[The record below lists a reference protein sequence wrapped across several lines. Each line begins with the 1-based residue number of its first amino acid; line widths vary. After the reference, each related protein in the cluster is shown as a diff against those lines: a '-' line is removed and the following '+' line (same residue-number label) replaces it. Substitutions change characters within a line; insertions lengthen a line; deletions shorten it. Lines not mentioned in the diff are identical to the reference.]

1 MPHIKPIPIGQG
13 KHLKKSL
20 VYITNP
26 LKAPYTTAINCP
38 DDIDASI
45 SLFRMFKDFRP
56 DAIKDKEKIAHHY
69 EQSFEPGTVSAKEAH
84 DIGVELAKII
94 APGYMCHVATHT
106 DRHHIHNHII
116 IFTVHP
122 ETGYKYRH
130 VWDQYKFIQE
140 QSDAICIERGI
151 SVIENPKKR
160 NLSTGEYRAVERGGS
175 WKDKLAWDID
185 DAVKSATDNS
195 TGKEG
200 FIDYLRS
207 KGYEVN
213 WQNKNI
219 SIKLPGNKAI
229 RVDRLAKTY
238 GSRYTKENIE
248 RRLKGEELIPDDV
261 DGKAVAELPLHM
273 KYGDTER
280 FNEYDRYLNW
290 CMKKGKEAVMEVRK
304 RSPPDLEIYRP
315 RNKEQKQLSKEG
327 KDSSKACN
335 MRYETKEVMKASK
348 EVREKGGESRKIRSW
363 KDKLAWDIDDAIK
376 IAVANSSGRE
386 GFISYLRAKG
396 YIVKYQNKNISIQ
409 IPGRKAI
416 RVDNLAKTHG
426 NQYTKENIERRLEGQ
441 YQYSYDKLPR
451 LSYESDKKE
460 HEYSETVIS
469 KRCSRS
475 WINLFGGIKS
485 SSWNKYSKTKDER
498 EIEKE
503 MEEIGRV
510 IGRAIRR
517 RRLKAKPIKGT
528 WTMSKTIDKK
538 KRREK
543 ERQV

>member
-1 MPHIKPIPIGQG
+1 MPHVKPIPISQG

-20 VYITNP
+20 LYITNP

-38 DDIDASI
+38 EDIDASI
-45 SLFRMFKDFRP
+45 SLFRMFKDFHLDGR
-56 DAIKDKEKIAHHY
+56 KDDEKIAHHY
-69 EQSFEPGTVSAKEAH
+69 EQSFKPGTVSAKEAH

-116 IFTVHP
+116 IFAVHP

-130 VWDQYKFIQE
+130 VWDQYKFVQE
-140 QSDAICIERGI
+140 QSDAICMERGI

-160 NLSTGEYRAVERGGS
+160 NLSTGEYRALERGGS

-185 DAVKSATDNS
+185 DAIKISIDNL

-200 FIDYLRS
+200 FMDYLKS

-219 SIKLPGNKAI
+219 SIRLPGNKAI

-248 RRLKGEELIPDDV
+248 RRLRGEEIIPDDAS
-261 DGKAVAELPLHM
+261 GNAVAEMPLHM

-290 CMKKGKEAVMEVRK
+290 CMKKGKEAVMEARK
-304 RSPPDLEIYRP
+304 RSPPDLEIYST
-315 RNKEQKQLSKEG
+315 RNKGQKQLSNES
-327 KDSSKACN
+327 KDSSTACKGE
-335 MRYETKEVMKASK
+335 YEAKESMKESVK
-348 EVREKGGESRKIRSW
+348 EREKGGERRKIRSFR
-363 KDKLAWDIDDAIK
+363 DKLAWDIDDAIK
-376 IAVANSSGRE
+376 SAVSNSSGRE
-386 GFISYLRAKG
+386 GFISYLRAQG
-396 YIVKYQNKNISIQ
+396 YIVKYQNKNISMQ

-416 RVDNLAKTHG
+416 RVDSLAKTHG
-426 NQYTKENIERRLEGQ
+426 KQYTKENIERRLEGQ
-441 YQYSYDKLPR
+441 YQNSYDESSRLP
-451 LSYESDKKE
+451 YEINKDK
-460 HEYSETVIS
+460 HEDGEIVANRT
-469 KRCSRS
+469 CSPR
-475 WINLFGGIKS
+475 WIRLFGNIKS
-485 SSWNKYSKTKDER
+485 ANWNKYGKTRDER

-503 MEEIGRV
+503 MEELGRV
-510 IGRAIRR
+510 IGRALRGK
-517 RRLKAKPIKGT
+517 RLKAKSIRGT
-528 WTMSKTIDKK
+528 WTVAQAIGRNK
-538 KRREK
+538 REK
-543 ERQV
+543 GR